1 VTSYE
6 LTHFQ
11 NGFIKTMS
19 HDHLVQMAYDEGLV
33 AVRYFQDNRKVKD
46 PHTNTLVSMAEMVL
60 TLITF
65 ECKGEYCKLRGWR
78 GNG

>member
-1 VTSYE
+1 
-6 LTHFQ
+6 
-11 NGFIKTMS
+11 MS

-33 AVRYFQDNRKVKD
+33 AVRYFQDKRKVKD

-60 TLITF
+60 TLNTF
-65 ECKGEYCKLRGWR
+65 ECKGEYCKLHGCR